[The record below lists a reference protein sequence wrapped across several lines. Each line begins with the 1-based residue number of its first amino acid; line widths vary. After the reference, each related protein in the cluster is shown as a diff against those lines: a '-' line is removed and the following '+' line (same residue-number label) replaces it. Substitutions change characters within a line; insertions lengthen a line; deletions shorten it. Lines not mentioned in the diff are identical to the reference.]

1 MVLVTIIM
9 IATAWVVA
17 QILKRVVMR
26 IDVENEKRKQ
36 EYGREETDR
45 KD

>member
-36 EYGREETDR
+36 YGREEAD
-45 KD
+45 KED

>member
-36 EYGREETDR
+36 EYERGEANKED
-45 KD
+45 